1 MHKLRIFLALQ
12 IILASM
18 SMPVYADN
26 TGTPVATVPNSNT
39 GTAVTD
45 SSGGG
50 ASEDVLGSG
59 NVVSA
64 YGNLFNEVGDATN
77 NDTATSVS
85 VTLAPVVASV
95 LGFFA
100 VVIPLGLLAY
110 TGLELA
116 CIFFK
121 PLRPMFG
128 AEGGSGG
135 DMSGGSGG
143 KKVYLQ
149 VSEDCIAAINSANGS
164 GGDMSGSG
172 GQKSLGDIALNYLKL
187 RFKTL
192 VICIVTIG
200 LLATP
205 VGYKIILKLT
215 ELIFFVIGKV
225 FSFIAG

>member
-18 SMPVYADN
+18 FTTAYADN
-26 TGTPVATVPNSNT
+26 TGTPVANVPNTNT
-39 GTAVTD
+39 GTAVTNSG
-45 SSGGG
+45 SST
-50 ASEDVLGSG
+50 SDDTLGSG

-64 YGNLFNEVGDATN
+64 YDNLFKEVGDATN
-77 NDTATSVS
+77 NDTASSVS
-85 VTLAPVVASV
+85 TTLAPVVASI

-143 KKVYLQ
+143 KKVFLQ
-149 VSEDCIAAINSANGS
+149 VSEDCIAAINGSNGGS
-164 GGDMSGSG
+164 GDMSGGS

-215 ELIFFVIGKV
+215 ELIFFVISKI
-225 FSFIAG
+225 FTFIAG